1 MSDTQNTEPASHEP
15 KASEDPS
22 TATKTESESAGANA
36 GANASGGAAKPA
48 RKGPK
53 RNVATGS
60 SNVQIQTGPNLKKWA
75 PWIGA
80 ALTVGI
86 VALLVQTP
94 RFALPGTLAGAL
106 IVCGLIAYSCAGY
119 RISLP
124 PDDPLR
130 RVIAPAAI
138 GVVVAAAIP
147 LAWTISPPAPRGTAE
162 LREVGQVVSIDL
174 GSGVDLWAQITAQ
187 QAPNAPGNADFTVQA
202 TAGTQSERIAG
213 RLHAQSGQ
221 LVERRNL
228 TIQGPGAL
236 RLELRGIS
244 SSIATPLRVIVNA
257 RPVPRVWLI
266 ALFSLLALAVVAIDV
281 ALFRRGIEPSFAAAM
296 CIPLVATI
304 YLQFRPVG
312 GEELPT
318 DVLAAGAIGAIAGG
332 LGGELLA
339 RIGRSIAKK

>member
-1 MSDTQNTEPASHEP
+1 MSDTQNTEPASDDA
-15 KASEDPS
+15 ASEDKDS
-22 TATKTESESAGANA
+22 SAKGAP
-36 GANASGGAAKPA
+36 AAKPA

-53 RNVATGS
+53 RNVPTGS

-80 ALTVGI
+80 ALTVAV

-119 RISLP
+119 RIMLP

-130 RVIAPAAI
+130 PVIAPASVGI
-138 GVVVAAAIP
+138 VIAAAIP

-174 GSGVDLWAQITAQ
+174 GSGVDLWAQIAAQ
-187 QAPNAPGNADFTVQA
+187 QAPNVPGNADFTVQA
-202 TAGTQSERIAG
+202 SAGAQRERIAG

-228 TIQGPGAL
+228 TIQGPGAV
-236 RLELRGIS
+236 RFELVGMS
-244 SSIATPLRVIVNA
+244 SSIAAPLRIIVNA
-257 RPVPRVWLI
+257 RPVPRVWLV

-312 GEELPT
+312 GDELPT

>member
-1 MSDTQNTEPASHEP
+1 MT
-15 KASEDPS
+15 DPQ
-22 TATKTESESAGANA
+22 TTESPNAEAKESSESSKDQASSPNNGAKA
-36 GANASGGAAKPA
+36 Q

-53 RNVATGS
+53 RNVPTGS
-60 SNVQIQTGPNLKKWA
+60 ANVQIQTGPNLKKWA

-80 ALTVGI
+80 AATVAVVG
-86 VALLVQTP
+86 LLVQTP
-94 RFALPGTLAGAL
+94 RFTVPGTLAGAL

-119 RISLP
+119 RISLA

-130 RVIAPAAI
+130 KIIAPASI
-138 GVVVAAAIP
+138 GIVLAAAIP
-147 LAWTISPPAPRGTAE
+147 LAWTILPPAPRGTAE
-162 LREVGQVVSIDL
+162 LRDVGQVVSIDL
-174 GSGVDLWAQITAQ
+174 GNGIDLWAEIAGQ
-187 QAPNAPGNADFTVQA
+187 QARNAPGNADFTVQA

-228 TIQGPGAL
+228 TIQGPGSL

-244 SSIATPLRVIVNA
+244 SSIAAPLRVIVHA

-266 ALFSLLALAVVAIDV
+266 ALFSLLALAAVAIDV

-296 CIPLVATI
+296 CVPLVGTI
-304 YLQFRPVG
+304 FLQFRPVG
-312 GEELPT
+312 GAELPT
-318 DVLAAGAIGAIAGG
+318 DILAAGAIGAIAGG
-332 LGGELLA
+332 LGGEVLA